1 MHIAAIIKIAANED
15 NKYENGAKVNEKRC
29 SGAVEIIGSNED
41 NAGGVY
47 HGCAAT
53 RLPQSIVCPKAPIY
67 VGNFSIKVLFF
78 WDTVNQR
85 FQQDT
90 KSRQFS

>member
-47 HGCAAT
+47 HGCAAN
-53 RLPQSIVCPKAPIY
+53 RLTQNIFCPQAI
-67 VGNFSIKVLFF
+67 
-78 WDTVNQR
+78 
-85 FQQDT
+85 
-90 KSRQFS
+90 